1 MESVIRDCIGLRFS
15 LRLVFRPTSRFR
27 LRIRTSIYVVSTWS
41 WLGLVSVVLC
51 REHFVEHA
59 WEVLDALDALIGE
72 GLLVAVEG
80 RHALEN
86 CAMKS
91 FVNSIADEAQEVN
104 VNFLVILL
112 CPVTPGGVGEC
123 EILSAGVLRA
133 HLGLKRPQV
142 LLTLV
147 THVYVTQLDA

>member
-1 MESVIRDCIGLRFS
+1 MESVILDCIRLRFS
-15 LRLVFRPTSRFR
+15 LRLVSRPTSRFR
-27 LRIRTSIYVVSTWS
+27 LRIRTGIYVVSTWS

-59 WEVLDALDALIGE
+59 WEVLDTLDALMDE
-72 GLLVAVEG
+72 GLVAVEG

-91 FVNSIADEAQEVN
+91 FVNSIGDEAQEVN

-123 EILSAGVLRA
+123 EVLSAGVLRG
-133 HLGLKRPQV
+133 HLGLKRPQM
-142 LLTLV
+142 LFKLV
-147 THVYVTQLDA
+147 THVYVAQLNA